1 MNIKAPFDKEDEA
14 FFLLRYGETGLKSN
28 RVKNRFLRKLCTNL
42 EERFL
47 DAKVDCYL
55 ETAQGRVYAYPGDFK
70 KGGEIISSTFGIVS
84 FSPAISLDT
93 SDLDEICKISGKYS
107 QWLIKVGESF
117 AVRTRRVGHHDYSSQ
132 DVNVRVGSEIIQNN
146 SEKRIRV
153 DLGSPD
159 RILYIEIRN
168 KTTYFYHQKIHGP
181 GGFPYGVSGRSVCL
195 VGNRTSLLAAFLMMK
210 RGNRLIVHYTP
221 QIYADPIEFDEITA
235 FFKKFLPSPNVQHSS
250 GIDGD
255 NILPAMCT
263 ICKEKRC
270 DGIVVGFELDTLI
283 EKLGGNTAHP
293 DQYPVF
299 YPVIGF
305 SRDEIEKRIALLYD
319 GRDRADA

>member
-1 MNIKAPFDKEDEA
+1 MKIRSPFDKEDET

-47 DAKVDCYL
+47 HAEVDCYL

-70 KGGEIISSTFGIVS
+70 KGVEIISSTFGIVS

-93 SDLDEICKISGKYS
+93 SDLDEICKRSVEYS
-107 QWLIKVGESF
+107 QWLIKAGESF

-132 DVNVRVGSEIIQNN
+132 DVNVRVGGEIIQNN
-146 SEKRIRV
+146 SKKGLSV
-153 DLGSPD
+153 DLGTPN
-159 RILYIEIRN
+159 RVLYIEIRN

-181 GGFPYGVSGRSVCL
+181 GGFPYGVSGRSICL
-195 VGNRTSLLAAFLMMK
+195 VGSRTSLLAAYLMMK
-210 RGNRLIVHYTP
+210 RGNRLIIHYTP
-221 QIYADPIEFDEITA
+221 QIYLDPIGFDEITA
-235 FFKKFLPSPNVQHSS
+235 FFKKFIPSPNVQRSS
-250 GIDGD
+250 GIDGG

-283 EKLGGNTAHP
+283 EKLVEDHTHP
-293 DQYPVF
+293 NQYPIF

-305 SRDEIEKRIALLYD
+305 SKDEIEERIALLYD
-319 GRDRADA
+319 GRE